1 MSQSITYSTTYAFT
15 ATGDA
20 QQTAAA
26 TGGNQ
31 AQPAPTPPGEYAT
44 WKDLAAMVLWIQLI
58 GLVASEEESSSS
70 SSSKP
75 EDEDSGG
82 KPLSTE
88 AIIGIVAGIAT
99 IIATIIAAYMCC
111 CRG

>member
-1 MSQSITYSTTYAFT
+1 MRLLPLAMHNRR
-15 ATGDA
+15 
-20 QQTAAA
+20 QQQLEEIRHSRHRHHQVR
-26 TGGNQ
+26 N
-31 AQPAPTPPGEYAT
+31 AT
-44 WKDLAAMVLWIQLI
+44 WQDLAAMVFWTQLI